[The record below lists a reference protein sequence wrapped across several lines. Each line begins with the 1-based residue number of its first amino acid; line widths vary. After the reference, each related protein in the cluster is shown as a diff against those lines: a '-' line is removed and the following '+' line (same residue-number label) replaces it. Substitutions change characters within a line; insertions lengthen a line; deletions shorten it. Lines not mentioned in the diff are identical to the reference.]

1 MIMSMRGK
9 KLARAGKLSD
19 STVKRGRSKV
29 ESFVIHNTTD
39 KEVDWMKGS
48 NVDGKLWKS
57 ENGRMGRIRGMRTT
71 TGKSIDMFNH
81 SVEKT
86 ESMREEVEMVRSFR
100 KLEGKEL
107 LVAKNKIMMEKLMKM
122 RKIV

>member
-1 MIMSMRGK
+1 MSMRGK

-19 STVKRGRSKV
+19 SIIKRGRSKV

-48 NVDGKLWKS
+48 NVDGKLYKS

-81 SVEKT
+81 SVERT
-86 ESMREEVEMVRSFR
+86 ESMREEVDMFRSFR

-122 RKIV
+122 RKKD

>member
-1 MIMSMRGK
+1 MSMRGK

-19 STVKRGRSKV
+19 STIKRGRSKV

-122 RKIV
+122 RKMV

>member
-1 MIMSMRGK
+1 MSMRGK

-122 RKIV
+122 RKKD

>member
-1 MIMSMRGK
+1 MSMRGK

-48 NVDGKLWKS
+48 NVDGKLYKS

-81 SVEKT
+81 SVERT
-86 ESMREEVEMVRSFR
+86 ESMREEVDMVRSFR

-122 RKIV
+122 RKKD

>member
-1 MIMSMRGK
+1 MSMRGK

-19 STVKRGRSKV
+19 STIKRGRSKV

-57 ENGRMGRIRGMRTT
+57 ENGRMGRIRGMRST
-71 TGKSIDMFNH
+71 TGKSIDMFNL

-122 RKIV
+122 RKMV

>member
-1 MIMSMRGK
+1 MGMRGK
-9 KLARAGKLSD
+9 KLARVGKLSD

-107 LVAKNKIMMEKLMKM
+107 LVAKNKIMMEKLMNIFND
-122 RKIV
+122 RH

>member
-1 MIMSMRGK
+1 MSMRGK

-107 LVAKNKIMMEKLMKM
+107 LVVKNKIMMEKLMKM
-122 RKIV
+122 RKMV

>member
-122 RKIV
+122 RKMV

>member
-1 MIMSMRGK
+1 MGIRGK

-19 STVKRGRSKV
+19 SIIKRGRSKV

-86 ESMREEVEMVRSFR
+86 ESMREEVEKVRSFR

-122 RKIV
+122 RKMV

>member
-1 MIMSMRGK
+1 MGIRGK

-122 RKIV
+122 RKMV

>member
-1 MIMSMRGK
+1 MSMRGK

-19 STVKRGRSKV
+19 STIKRGRSKV

-48 NVDGKLWKS
+48 NVDGKLYKS

-81 SVEKT
+81 SVERT
-86 ESMREEVEMVRSFR
+86 ESMREEVDMVRSFR

-122 RKIV
+122 RKKD

>member
-1 MIMSMRGK
+1 MSMRGK

-71 TGKSIDMFNH
+71 TGKSIDMFNL

-86 ESMREEVEMVRSFR
+86 ESMREEAEMVRSFR

>member
-1 MIMSMRGK
+1 MSMRGK
-9 KLARAGKLSD
+9 KLARAGKLTD

-48 NVDGKLWKS
+48 NVDGKLYKS

-81 SVEKT
+81 SVERT
-86 ESMREEVEMVRSFR
+86 ESMREEVDMVRSFR

-122 RKIV
+122 RKKD

>member
-1 MIMSMRGK
+1 MSMRGK

-19 STVKRGRSKV
+19 STIKRGRSKV

>member
-1 MIMSMRGK
+1 MGMRGK
-9 KLARAGKLSD
+9 KLARVGKLSD

-122 RKIV
+122 RKMV

>member
-1 MIMSMRGK
+1 MSMRGK

-107 LVAKNKIMMEKLMKM
+107 LVEKNKIMMEKLMKM
-122 RKIV
+122 RKMV

>member
-1 MIMSMRGK
+1 MRGK

-57 ENGRMGRIRGMRTT
+57 ENGRSGRIRGMRST
-71 TGKSIDMFNH
+71 TGRSIDMFH
-81 SVEKT
+81 LSVEKT
-86 ESMREEVEMVRSFR
+86 ESMREEVEMVGSFR

-122 RKIV
+122 RKMV

>member
-1 MIMSMRGK
+1 MSMRGK

-19 STVKRGRSKV
+19 STIKRGRSKV

-71 TGKSIDMFNH
+71 TGRSIDMFNL

-122 RKIV
+122 RKMV

>member
-1 MIMSMRGK
+1 MSMRGK

-19 STVKRGRSKV
+19 STIKRGRSKV

-57 ENGRMGRIRGMRTT
+57 ENGRMGRIRGRRST

-122 RKIV
+122 RKMV

>member
-1 MIMSMRGK
+1 MGIRGK

-81 SVEKT
+81 SVERT
-86 ESMREEVEMVRSFR
+86 ESMREEVDMVRSFR

-122 RKIV
+122 RKII

>member
-1 MIMSMRGK
+1 MSMRGK
-9 KLARAGKLSD
+9 KLTRAGKLSD
-19 STVKRGRSKV
+19 STIKRGRSKV

>member
-1 MIMSMRGK
+1 MSMRGK

-19 STVKRGRSKV
+19 SIIKRGRSKG

-48 NVDGKLWKS
+48 NVDGKLYKS

-86 ESMREEVEMVRSFR
+86 ESMREEVDMVRSFR

-122 RKIV
+122 RKII

>member
-1 MIMSMRGK
+1 MGMRGK

>member
-1 MIMSMRGK
+1 MIMSIRGK

>member
-1 MIMSMRGK
+1 MGIRGK
-9 KLARAGKLSD
+9 KLARAGRLSD
-19 STVKRGRSKV
+19 STVKHGRSKLAN
-29 ESFVIHNTTD
+29 FIIHNTTD

-57 ENGRMGRIRGMRTT
+57 ENGRMGRIRGRRST

-122 RKIV
+122 RKII

>member
-1 MIMSMRGK
+1 MSMRGK

-107 LVAKNKIMMEKLMKM
+107 LVAKNKIMMEKLMKI
-122 RKIV
+122 RKMV

>member
-1 MIMSMRGK
+1 MRGK

-19 STVKRGRSKV
+19 STIKRGRSKV

-57 ENGRMGRIRGMRTT
+57 KNGRSGRIRGMRTT
-71 TGKSIDMFNH
+71 TGRSIDMFNL

-122 RKIV
+122 RKMV

>member
-1 MIMSMRGK
+1 MSMRGK

-19 STVKRGRSKV
+19 STIKRGRSKV

-71 TGKSIDMFNH
+71 TGKSIDMFNL

-122 RKIV
+122 RKMV

>member
-1 MIMSMRGK
+1 MSMSGK

-19 STVKRGRSKV
+19 STIKRGRSKV

-48 NVDGKLWKS
+48 NIDGKLWKS

-107 LVAKNKIMMEKLMKM
+107 LKAKNKIMMEKLMKM

>member
-100 KLEGKEL
+100 KFEGKEL

-122 RKIV
+122 RKMV

>member
-1 MIMSMRGK
+1 MSMRGK
-9 KLARAGKLSD
+9 KLTRAGKLSD
-19 STVKRGRSKV
+19 STIKRGRSKV

-57 ENGRMGRIRGMRTT
+57 KNGRSGRIRGMRTT
-71 TGKSIDMFNH
+71 TGRSIDMFNL

-122 RKIV
+122 RKMV

>member
-1 MIMSMRGK
+1 MSMRGK
-9 KLARAGKLSD
+9 KLARVGKLSD
-19 STVKRGRSKV
+19 STIKRGRSKV

-122 RKIV
+122 RKMV

>member
-1 MIMSMRGK
+1 MGIRGK

-19 STVKRGRSKV
+19 SIIKRGRSKV

-107 LVAKNKIMMEKLMKM
+107 LVAKNKIMMEKLMNM

>member
-1 MIMSMRGK
+1 MSMRGK
-9 KLARAGKLSD
+9 KLTRAGKLSD
-19 STVKRGRSKV
+19 STIKRGRSKV

-57 ENGRMGRIRGMRTT
+57 ENGRSGRIRGMRTT
-71 TGKSIDMFNH
+71 TGRSIDMFNL

-122 RKIV
+122 RKMV

>member
-1 MIMSMRGK
+1 MGMRGK

-86 ESMREEVEMVRSFR
+86 ESMREEAEMVRSFR

-122 RKIV
+122 RKMV

>member
-1 MIMSMRGK
+1 MSIRGK

-122 RKIV
+122 RKMV

>member
-1 MIMSMRGK
+1 MSMRGK